1 MVCPGSLKVVRC
13 SGLARVVTC
22 PVCGRKTRP
31 LRKTLSGQYGQVRS
45 HSAPE
50 GHESNDAS
58 ATQPEKRRR
67 K

>member
-13 SGLARVVTC
+13 SALARVVTC

-31 LRKTLSGQYGQVRS
+31 LRKTLSGQQGQVRS
-45 HSAPE
+45 HAAPAGDE
-50 GHESNDAS
+50 GDDAG
-58 ATQPEKRRR
+58 AAERGRRRR